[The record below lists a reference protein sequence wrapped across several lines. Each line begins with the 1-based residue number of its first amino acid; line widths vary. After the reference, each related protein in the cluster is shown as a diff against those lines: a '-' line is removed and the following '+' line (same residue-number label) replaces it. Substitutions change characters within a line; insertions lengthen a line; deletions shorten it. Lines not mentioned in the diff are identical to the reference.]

1 MLRDEAFSRHLV
13 QDCDAQACMIDS
25 PDATTHLHRFPTSE
39 LICLEFLDT
48 DTTALVP
55 EAGRVLHRSWLVA
68 IHDPSIPPRRAHWT
82 VVVAAAFRSERS
94 DACFSSLSIHVGQS
108 LEAPCRA

>member
-1 MLRDEAFSRHLV
+1 MAVLRDEAFSQHLV

-25 PDATTHLHRFPTSE
+25 PDATTHLHRFPASE

-55 EAGRVLHRSWLVA
+55 EADRVLHGRGWS
-68 IHDPSIPPRRAHWT
+68 PSVIRRL
-82 VVVAAAFRSERS
+82 RLGDEIC
-94 DACFSSLSIHVGQS
+94 DG
-108 LEAPCRA
+108 